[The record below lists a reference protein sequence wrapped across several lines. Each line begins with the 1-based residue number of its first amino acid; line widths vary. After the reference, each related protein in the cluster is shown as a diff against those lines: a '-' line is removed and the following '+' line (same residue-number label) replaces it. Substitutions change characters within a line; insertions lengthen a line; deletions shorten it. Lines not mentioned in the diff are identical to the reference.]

1 MTTAKMTT
9 GWVGMTENL
18 TIAQIGLI
26 CAAIS
31 LVVFVVDIA
40 SLPLGV
46 AAGIAYVPAV
56 IVALCFAKW
65 QHTFFVA
72 AATSILTILG
82 YIFSE
87 PAGIPWMVL
96 TNRLLALLVIW

>member
-1 MTTAKMTT
+1 MTVAKMTASSVLT
-9 GWVGMTENL
+9 SENL
-18 TIAQIGLI
+18 SNAQIALI

-46 AAGIAYVPAV
+46 AAGVAYVPAV
-56 IVALCFAKW
+56 IVALCFPKW
-65 QHTFFVA
+65 QQTFFVA